1 MSERKSKRNW
11 REEGPP
17 AWVWP
22 SGVTLY
28 ALAERILGGFKIG
41 QFYELTT
48 NPNGNWIVPFI
59 GVVMTGFISNK
70 WVKGV
75 NDKDTKSESITVTK
89 ESSSPQGSQ
98 SPQQP

>member
-1 MSERKSKRNW
+1 MNKSKRNW

-75 NDKDTKSESITVTK
+75 NERNVDTKSESVTVTK
-89 ESSSPQGSQ
+89 ESSTLPQ
-98 SPQQP
+98 